1 MKTQFKKMFCCGGVL
16 FVLAGLLLGTL
27 VPSTMAAQIKLGGE
41 KEKKKEEEKPQFPS
55 HKFKGTI
62 LTIKLEE
69 RRFLVDTSEGFAV
82 LVQVDDKTKI
92 KQRKEKKGAS
102 EILFADLKKG
112 DSVEVS
118 GQLPPTRILQAEKIY
133 LEAEAKK

>member
-92 KQRKEKKGAS
+92 KQRKEKKGAP